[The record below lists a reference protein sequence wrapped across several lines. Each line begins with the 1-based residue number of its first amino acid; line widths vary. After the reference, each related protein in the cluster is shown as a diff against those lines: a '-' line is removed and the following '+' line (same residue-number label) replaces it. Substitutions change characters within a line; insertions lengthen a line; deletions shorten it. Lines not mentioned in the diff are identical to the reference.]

1 MDRRYDLDER
11 PCQAVVNQLTM
22 TLLVLSFFAGVLTI
36 LAPCVLPMLPVI
48 IGSSVGTGNW
58 RKPLVV
64 IGSLALS
71 ILLFTYL
78 LRASTALIDIPP
90 AFWSWFSGGIIV
102 AVGLF
107 FLFPQIWERLSLVNS
122 ANTTAHKAMGGGH
135 ARDDFRGDML
145 VGAAL
150 GPVFSSCSPTYFL
163 ILATVLPADF
173 LTGTVYLLAYIF
185 GLVLVLGLIAL
196 LGQRFT
202 QHLTWMADSRG
213 WFKRS
218 LGAVFILVGVFIISG
233 LDKQLQSWVLDSE
246 RFDISQFEQ
255 RLLDSATGEENDFRS
270 LDEALERGTDPDVS
284 IPRHLRQLF
293 PDTDW
298 QRVDPAIEQ
307 ALSGGPT
314 RDGIPAIDDPEFVP
328 LDEFQ
333 HSGDTQAMVMI
344 GAEEV
349 RVYPYNILIWH
360 EIVND
365 TIDGTPVAVTFCPL
379 CGSAIAFDRTLPDGT
394 VGTFGVSGSL
404 LESNMIM
411 FDRQTEN
418 LWQQSTGRSLAG
430 SFHPAQLELVEFQL
444 LTIDQIRAT
453 HPDARIMSE
462 RTGHR
467 RDYGRNP
474 YVGYDD
480 DDAFFIFRPSTIDTS
495 FPSKEIMVIFRT
507 VDDIPVAVA
516 WNALREAGSV
526 TEMIGDREYTLTVQ
540 DSGEL
545 TISDGDTSHPFYFE
559 MWFSF
564 AVQHE
569 GEEVHVI
576 DL

>member
-1 MDRRYDLDER
+1 
-11 PCQAVVNQLTM
+11 M
-22 TLLVLSFFAGVLTI
+22 TLLLLSFIAGALTI

-48 IGSSVGTGNW
+48 IGSSAGNKNW

-78 LRASTALIDIPP
+78 LRASTILIDIPP
-90 AFWSWFSGGIIV
+90 AFWSWFSGGIII

-122 ANTTAHKAMGGGH
+122 ANVTAHKALGSGH
-135 ARDDFRGDML
+135 ARDDFRGDIL

-163 ILATVLPADF
+163 ILATVLPVDF
-173 LTGTVYLLAYIF
+173 LTGTMYLLAYI
-185 GLVLVLGLIAL
+185 VGLIFILGMIVL

-202 QHLTWMADSRG
+202 RHLTWMADSRG

-218 LGAVFILVGVFIISG
+218 LGVVFILVGVFIISG
-233 LDKQLQSWVLDSE
+233 LDKKLQSWVLDSGY
-246 RFDISQFEQ
+246 FDISRFEQ
-255 RLLDSATGEENDFRS
+255 SLLDSVTGDKNDFRS
-270 LDEALERGTDPDVS
+270 LDEALERGTDPNVS

-298 QRVDPAIEQ
+298 SQVDPAIEQ

-328 LDEFQ
+328 LEDFQ
-333 HSGDTQAMVMI
+333 HSGDTQAMVLF
-344 GAEEV
+344 GDEEV

-365 TIDGTPVAVTFCPL
+365 TIDDTPVAVTFCPL

-394 VGTFGVSGSL
+394 VSTFGVSGSL

-418 LWQQSTGRSLAG
+418 LWQQSTGLTLVG
-430 SFHPAQLELVEFQL
+430 SFHPTQLELVEFQL
-444 LTIDQIRAT
+444 LTVDQVRST

-462 RTGHR
+462 QTGHR

-474 YVGYDD
+474 YAGYDD
-480 DDAFFIFRPSTIDTS
+480 DGEFFIFSPSTVDTS

-507 VDDIPVAVA
+507 AENIPVAVA
-516 WNALREAGSV
+516 WNGLRIAGSV
-526 TEMIGDREYTLTVQ
+526 TESIDDKEYTLTVQ
-540 DSGEL
+540 DSGTL
-545 TISDGDTSHPFYFE
+545 SIDDGDTELPFYFE

>member
-1 MDRRYDLDER
+1 
-11 PCQAVVNQLTM
+11 M
-22 TLLVLSFFAGVLTI
+22 TLLLLSFIAGALTI

-48 IGSSVGTGNW
+48 IGSSAGNKNW

-78 LRASTALIDIPP
+78 LRASTILIDIPP
-90 AFWSWFSGGIIV
+90 AFWSWFSGGIII

-122 ANTTAHKAMGGGH
+122 ANVTAHKALGSGH
-135 ARDDFRGDML
+135 ARDDFRGDIL

-163 ILATVLPADF
+163 ILATVLPVDF
-173 LTGTVYLLAYIF
+173 LTGTMYLLAYI
-185 GLVLVLGLIAL
+185 VGLIFILGMIVL

-202 QHLTWMADSRG
+202 RHLTWMADSRG

-218 LGAVFILVGVFIISG
+218 LGVVFILVGVFIISG
-233 LDKQLQSWVLDSE
+233 LDKKLQSWVLDSGY
-246 RFDISQFEQ
+246 FDISRFEQ
-255 RLLDSATGEENDFRS
+255 SLLDSVTGDKNDFRS
-270 LDEALERGTDPDVS
+270 LDEALERGTDPNVS

-298 QRVDPAIEQ
+298 SQVDPAIEQ

-328 LDEFQ
+328 LEDFQ
-333 HSGDTQAMVMI
+333 HSGDTQAMVLF
-344 GAEEV
+344 GDEEV

-365 TIDGTPVAVTFCPL
+365 TIDDTPVAVTFCPL

-394 VGTFGVSGSL
+394 VSTFGVSGSL

-418 LWQQSTGRSLAG
+418 LWQQSTGLTLVG
-430 SFHPAQLELVEFQL
+430 SFHPTQLELVEFQL
-444 LTIDQIRAT
+444 LTVDQVRST

-462 RTGHR
+462 QTGHR

-474 YVGYDD
+474 YAGYDD
-480 DDAFFIFRPSTIDTS
+480 DGEFFIFSPSTVDTS

-507 VDDIPVAVA
+507 AENIPVAVA
-516 WNALREAGSV
+516 WNDLRIAGSV
-526 TEMIGDREYTLTVQ
+526 TESIDDKEYTLTVQ
-540 DSGEL
+540 DSGTL
-545 TISDGDTSHPFYFE
+545 SIDDGDTELPFYFE